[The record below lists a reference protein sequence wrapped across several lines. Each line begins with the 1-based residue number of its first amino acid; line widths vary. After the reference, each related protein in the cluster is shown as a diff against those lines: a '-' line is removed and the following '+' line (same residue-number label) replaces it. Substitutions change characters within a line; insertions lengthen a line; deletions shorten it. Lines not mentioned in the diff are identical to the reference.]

1 MTKRSNLILFVIAM
15 LLALFTTLVVMN
27 QLTQF
32 RTNKT
37 SEQMQS
43 VVVVVKP
50 IAAHT
55 VVSASD
61 VSLQPVA
68 KSAVQSGVMTSLSEV
83 VGRYTGS
90 QWFTG
95 QQVIA
100 SMVLDKDANAAFP
113 VSIPSGER
121 AFTLA
126 NDPVTGVDH
135 LISNGDHV
143 DILVSYNS
151 PKPAA
156 MTLLQNIQVL
166 HVDSAPPA
174 QPSQATV
181 NGTSNSGSG
190 DPKQLVDTLTV
201 AVNPQQAAVLDYA
214 MSFGK
219 IHVVLRNPN
228 DTTMTANYTSSTG
241 Q

>member
-27 QLTQF
+27 QLTQL
-32 RTNKT
+32 RTKKT
-37 SEQMQS
+37 SEQAIS
-43 VVVVVKP
+43 VVVVDKP
-50 IAAHT
+50 IAAHQ

-61 VSLQPVA
+61 VSLQTVA

-90 QWFTG
+90 QWFAG
-95 QQVIA
+95 QQVLS
-100 SMVLDKDANAAFP
+100 SMVLDRNTAAAFP
-113 VSIPSGER
+113 VSIPNGER
-121 AFTLA
+121 AFTIA

-151 PKPAA
+151 PKPTAT
-156 MTLLQNIQVL
+156 TLLQNIQVL
-166 HVDSAPPA
+166 HVDSAPPS

-181 NGTSNSGSG
+181 NGTSSSGNG

-201 AVNPQQAAVLDYA
+201 AVNPQQAAALDYA

-219 IHVVLRNPN
+219 IHVVLRNPS
-228 DTTMTANYTSSTG
+228 DTNVTANYTSSTV